1 MEDDT
6 RKRHTSMR
14 IVLGIAA
21 IACLTVYLAYRL
33 VTSKDT
39 EAAVAEKVPVKT
51 VEARMKTLEKTLRL
65 TADVR
70 PVDEVDVFPKVPGR
84 IIERILVDRGD
95 RVDKGDVLAILEHS
109 TVDAQLREARSAL
122 QIARANKEVADKD
135 YDRMVNLYEQ
145 KAVARQT
152 LDHIQAQKDQ
162 AAAQLERAQAVLD
175 QILILKEDHT
185 IRAPISGTVTAR
197 YLDPGAQSSPGAPI
211 VRITNDSRLKIMTS
225 VSERDFPLIRAGMG
239 CRISVDALPGQVF
252 EGSVALVNPSVNPQS
267 RSGDIEVHLDN
278 RQGLLKPGMFAH
290 LEITLGSVEGIVVP
304 REAVQKM
311 PGTATPFV
319 FAVEGGRAVM
329 KNVETGIEAG
339 TLVQVISGV
348 KEGDHVVITGQN
360 RLKDGT
366 AVREEGPQA
375 GGGDRT

>member
-14 IVLGIAA
+14 IALAIAA

-33 VTSKDT
+33 VTSKGT

-51 VEARMKTLEKTLRL
+51 AAARMKTLEKTLGL

-70 PVDEVDVFPKVPGR
+70 PVDEVDVFPKVPAR

-95 RVDKGDVLAILEHS
+95 RVSKGHVLATLEHS
-109 TVDAQLREARSAL
+109 AVDAQLREARAGL
-122 QIARANKEVADKD
+122 LLARANKEVADKD

-145 KAVARQT
+145 KAVARQM
-152 LDHIQAQKDQ
+152 LDHVQAQKDQ

-175 QILILKEDHT
+175 QVLILKEDHT
-185 IRAPISGTVTAR
+185 IRAPISGKVTAR
-197 YLDPGAQSSPGAPI
+197 YVDPGVQSSPGAPI
-211 VRITNDSRLKIMTS
+211 ARITDDSRLKIVTS
-225 VSERDFPLIRAGMG
+225 VSEREFPLIRAGMG
-239 CRISVDALPGQVF
+239 CRVSVDAFPGKIF

-290 LEITLGSVEGIVVP
+290 LQITLGSEEGIVVP

-319 FAVEGGRAVM
+319 FVVEGGRAAM
-329 KNVETGIEAG
+329 RNVETGSEAG
-339 TLVQVISGV
+339 TLVQVTSGLR
-348 KEGDHVVITGQN
+348 EGEHVVTTGQN
-360 RLKDGT
+360 RLKDGMT
-366 AVREEGPQA
+366 VREEGPSA